1 MSDSHQSTQ
10 KQSALFL
17 DRDGV
22 IIENRLNYV
31 RSWQDVEIYPQA
43 IRALVRIANT
53 PYRIIIVTNQ
63 SAVGRGL
70 ITLDTAWDI
79 NNRLVKVIEKSGG
92 RIDGVYMCPH
102 APQDGCNCR
111 KPEPGLMLQAEQE
124 HNVDMSKSILIGD
137 ALTDLLAGQSSS
149 VRNLALVRTGRG
161 ASQAHHPQ
169 REELAPFPVFEDLM
183 EALLF
188 FFPSS
193 S

>member
-1 MSDSHQSTQ
+1 MSDSHQGSQ
-10 KQSALFL
+10 KQPALFL

-43 IRALVRIANT
+43 ISALARIAT
-53 PYRIIIVTNQ
+53 APYRILIVTNQ
-63 SAVGRGL
+63 SAVGRG
-70 ITLDTAWDI
+70 IISLDEAWDI
-79 NNRLVKVIEKSGG
+79 NNRLIKVIVMSGG

-102 APQDGCNCR
+102 APQDGCSCR
-111 KPEPGLMLQAEQE
+111 KPKPGLLLQAEQE
-124 HNVDMSKSILIGD
+124 HKLDMSKSILIGD

-161 ASQAHHPQ
+161 ASQAHHAQ
-169 REELAPFPVFEDLM
+169 REELAPFPVFEDLT

-188 FFPSS
+188 FFPVSS
-193 S
+193 